1 MAKLL
6 GRIVL
11 LCAGLWAAGGM
22 MDAEMQR
29 TQVRVSYQPKDSQSG
44 VFVFFPTPVLWGLS
58 FADCGRVR
66 ASDLDRMAVLFPW
79 PWPGAGQPPS
89 LCARFRCFTFPSS
102 TLPPPAPGAG
112 WFWAQP
118 WPTEPSGCLQA
129 ASAPE
134 DSLVSTVTALFV
146 QLLPTWL
153 LSHFLSPGCPA
164 TRHTCSRVL

>member
-6 GRIVL
+6 GRIVP

-118 WPTEPSGCLQA
+118 WPTERSPKNKAVESQPGPFIIRFCHTSWLI
-129 ASAPE
+129 PE
-134 DSLVSTVTALFV
+134 PRSEGYH
-146 QLLPTWL
+146 P
-153 LSHFLSPGCPA
+153 
-164 TRHTCSRVL
+164 